1 MSADAYHNKGDV
13 EENQLPLSRL
23 GLSPS
28 EAIEQQSFPEC
39 RQSPRYR
46 FNQCIEDVGT
56 VVSWDELTGRK

>member
-13 EENQLPLSRL
+13 EENQLPLSGL

-28 EAIEQQSFPEC
+28 EAIEKQSFPKC

-46 FNQCIEDVGT
+46 LNQYIEDVGT

>member
-13 EENQLPLSRL
+13 EGNQLPLSGF

-28 EAIEQQSFPEC
+28 EAIEKQSFPKC

>member
-1 MSADAYHNKGDV
+1 MSVDAYHNKGDV

-28 EAIEQQSFPEC
+28 EAIEKQSFPKC